1 MKLMTMKLMTM
12 KLIRIALISI
22 VTLDLATL
30 GTPTVAA
37 QTAVGAARQKS
48 TRLPT
53 VDVQSPRASAKH
65 KRATPGSG
73 RGPAGSR
80 TAGYEENDINAAKF
94 GSKHWWTV
102 QGWQSGGS
110 SSAPR

>member
-1 MKLMTMKLMTM
+1 MKLKPMKLFRM
-12 KLIRIALISI
+12 ALISI
-22 VTLDLATL
+22 VTLGLATL
-30 GTPTVAA
+30 GTPPIAA
-37 QTAVGAARQKS
+37 QTADGAARQKS

-53 VDVQSPRASAKH
+53 VNVQSPRASATH

-73 RGPAGSR
+73 SGPAGSR
-80 TAGYEENDINAAKF
+80 TARYEENDINAAKF

-110 SSAPR
+110 SGAPR

>member
-1 MKLMTMKLMTM
+1 MKLMPM
-12 KLIRIALISI
+12 KLIRMALICI
-22 VTLDLATL
+22 VTLGLASL
-30 GTPTVAA
+30 GVPPVAA
-37 QTAVGAARQKS
+37 QTADGAAPQKS

-53 VDVQSPRASAKH
+53 VNVQSPRASATR

-73 RGPAGSR
+73 SGPARAR

-110 SSAPR
+110 SGAPR